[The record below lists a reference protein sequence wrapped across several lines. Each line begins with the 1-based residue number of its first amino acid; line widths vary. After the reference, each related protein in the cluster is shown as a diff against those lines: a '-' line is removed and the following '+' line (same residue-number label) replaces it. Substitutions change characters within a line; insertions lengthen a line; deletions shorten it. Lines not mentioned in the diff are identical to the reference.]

1 MTDVSA
7 SVPGARELAD
17 RVRAA
22 LAATVVGSDRVAFG
36 LTIALFTRGHA
47 LVEGVPGT
55 GKTLAGRAFA
65 LARGLDFR
73 RVQFTPDLMP
83 SDVVGTTV
91 FNPQTAEFGIRRGP
105 IFAHVMLA
113 DEINRTPPKTQ
124 AALLEAMEE
133 GRVTIDGTSL
143 DLPDPFIVCATQN
156 PIEYEGTYPLPEAQL
171 DRFMV
176 KIDATYPQEAE
187 ELQLLARVA
196 AGFDARALE
205 RSGVTPVAAASDI
218 LAAQRSVRATHV
230 SDQVQRYVYRIVE
243 ETRRSSRLTLGASP
257 RAGVALLLASQAA
270 AAIDGRD
277 FATPDDVKDVAPLT
291 LPHRVI
297 VHPEAEIEGARAA
310 DVVSDILGAV
320 PVPRE

>member
-1 MTDVSA
+1 
-7 SVPGARELAD
+7 
-17 RVRAA
+17 
-22 LAATVVGSDRVAFG
+22 
-36 LTIALFTRGHA
+36 
-47 LVEGVPGT
+47 
-55 GKTLAGRAFA
+55 
-65 LARGLDFR
+65 
-73 RVQFTPDLMP
+73 
-83 SDVVGTTV
+83 
-91 FNPQTAEFGIRRGP
+91 
-105 IFAHVMLA
+105 
-113 DEINRTPPKTQ
+113 
-124 AALLEAMEE
+124 MEE

-277 FATPDDVKDVAPLT
+277 FATPDDVKDDAPLT